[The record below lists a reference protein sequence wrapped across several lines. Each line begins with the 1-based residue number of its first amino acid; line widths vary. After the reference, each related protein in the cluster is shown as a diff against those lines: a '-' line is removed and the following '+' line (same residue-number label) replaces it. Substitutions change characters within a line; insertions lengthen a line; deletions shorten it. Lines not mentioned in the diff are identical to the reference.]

1 VGEQLHRFGLARDRL
16 SAAVCETAGL
26 APRELQALEELEEDG
41 PMTQREL
48 ADRLR
53 LSSGGMTLLVDRL
66 ERAGLV
72 TRRPHPSDRRAV
84 RLQLGEGAAA
94 AGGAPLE
101 RYHAAITAAAKRLSP
116 DEREAAAAFLAAAAA
131 AAARAADEAISQG
144 GAGRVTIGLHRA
156 KTGRSRPQRGL
167 HVR

>member
-1 VGEQLHRFGLARDRL
+1 MSEQLHRFGLARDRL

-26 APRELQALEELEEDG
+26 TPRELQALEELEEDG

-48 ADRLR
+48 AGRLR
-53 LSSGGMTLLVDRL
+53 LSSGGMTLLADRL
-66 ERAGLV
+66 EHAGLV
-72 TRRPHPSDRRAV
+72 TRRPHPTDRRAV
-84 RLQLGEGAAA
+84 LLQLGEAATS

-101 RYHAAITAAAKRLSP
+101 RYHAAVAAAARRLSP
-116 DEREAAAAFLAAAAA
+116 GERQAVAAFLAAAAA
-131 AAARAADEAISQG
+131 AAARAAEEAISQG
-144 GAGRVTIGLHRA
+144 GAGQVTIGLHRA